1 MQANSKDEY
10 LKIARQYLS
19 ENVGD
24 DVDVVEEYVED
35 FEDLF
40 YFSYQSKDFLKT
52 GNFEDM
58 LIGQGPIF
66 IIKKDGRII
75 DYGSVWGEKI
85 ARIDVINKLNKERLI
100 RIFHNDY
107 NIWNENYDLIINE
120 IYEDDEEGIISLF
133 LKYKVQY
140 VLTNQNKESSYFY
153 FNKDQLQKKFKK
165 LPFNLG
171 NRFDD
176 FLYNVLVELIDNYP
190 YCEFTLLEKTK

>member
-10 LKIARQYLS
+10 LKIARQYFS

-66 IIKKDGRII
+66 IIKKDGRIV

-107 NIWNENYDLIINE
+107 NIWNENYDLIINK

-165 LPFNLG
+165 LPFNVG

-176 FLYNVLVELIDNYP
+176 FLYNVLVELINNYP

>member
-1 MQANSKDEY
+1 MQANSKDQY

-24 DVDVVEEYVED
+24 DVDVLEEYTED

-40 YFSYQSKDFLKT
+40 YFSYQSKGFLKT
-52 GNFEDM
+52 GHFEDM
-58 LIGQGPIF
+58 HIGQGPIF
-66 IIKKDGRII
+66 IIKKDGRIV

-107 NIWNENYDLIINE
+107 NIWNENYDLIINK

-140 VLTNQNKESSYFY
+140 VLTNQNKESSYFN
-153 FNKDQLQKKFKK
+153 FNKNQLQKKFKK

-176 FLYNVLVELIDNYP
+176 FLYNILIELINNYP